1 MNAKTGRCMIAVAAT
16 AISLA
21 LTAAPGLAVPRSK
34 SMSVQAG
41 TTVRVSNHTYFK
53 AATCQ
58 AKAVPKV
65 VIRKNPS
72 KGTLVTKE
80 GELPLRHARTERG
93 QKCIGK
99 PMRTAIV
106 QYIAAPKATGDDTL
120 AYDVIFPASCKRCTN
135 YEVTVTISITA
146 DAPPPTTTA
155 TPDDES
161 NGGDG

>member
-1 MNAKTGRCMIAVAAT
+1 MNRMTRRCIALAAT
-16 AISLA
+16 ALA
-21 LTAAPGLAVPRSK
+21 VAVMAAPGLAVPRHK

-41 TTVRVSNHTYFK
+41 ATARVSNHTYFK
-53 AATCQ
+53 SSTCQ
-58 AKAVPKV
+58 ARAVPKV
-65 VIRKNPS
+65 VIRQKPA

-80 GELPLRHARTERG
+80 GELPLRHARTEQG

-106 QYIAAPKATGDDTL
+106 QYTAGAKATGEDTL

-135 YEVTVTISITA
+135 FEVTVTVSITA

-155 TPDDES
+155 APDDDTNE
-161 NGGDG
+161 